1 MKLSENSM
9 RWVRMQIAGVCVAVV
24 TGVLAMLLATFAGG
38 ILGVLDLMGM
48 TGDPANS
55 PLIGAGRNGVI
66 FSIVIVV
73 LGFIGIYSA
82 KWCGLGLSLCAVVGL
97 LFGPK
102 DPTVSLLVLLAS
114 VLCLV
119 GWWKEKGSVQ
129 SGT

>member
-1 MKLSENSM
+1 M

-48 TGDPANS
+48 TGDPASS

-73 LGFIGIYSA
+73 LGSSESTARSGA
-82 KWCGLGLSLCAVVGL
+82 
-97 LFGPK
+97 
-102 DPTVSLLVLLAS
+102 
-114 VLCLV
+114 
-119 GWWKEKGSVQ
+119 GSDCRYAQ
-129 SGT
+129 